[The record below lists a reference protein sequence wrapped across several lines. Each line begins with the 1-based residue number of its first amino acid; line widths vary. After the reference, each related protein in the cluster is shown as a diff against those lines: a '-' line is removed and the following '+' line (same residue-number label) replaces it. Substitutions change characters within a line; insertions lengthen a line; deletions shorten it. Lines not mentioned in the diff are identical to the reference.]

1 MWDMC
6 RVFLQH
12 VLEQGLANYILQDT
26 LGKKKENY
34 VIEMVTHFLGE
45 LILVQGIIDW
55 NPIKI
60 TSVTS
65 EVKSEQIS

>member
-1 MWDMC
+1 M
-6 RVFLQH
+6 
-12 VLEQGLANYILQDT
+12 IS
-26 LGKKKENY
+26 KKKENY

-65 EVKSEQIS
+65 EVKSE